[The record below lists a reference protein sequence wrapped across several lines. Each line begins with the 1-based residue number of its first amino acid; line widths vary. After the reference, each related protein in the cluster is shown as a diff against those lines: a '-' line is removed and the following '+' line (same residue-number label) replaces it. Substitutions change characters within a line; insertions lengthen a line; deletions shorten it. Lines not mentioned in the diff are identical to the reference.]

1 MGAAQWEWEYEL
13 TKIPRHRSRYQ
24 AVDVIDLRKTDS
36 VEAFLGWGVLQD
48 CGAIILHEHHSINK
62 ILTSGVGV
70 ADPSLHSYPRGS
82 IPWLGGSSGER

>member
-48 CGAIILHEHHSINK
+48 CGAIILHEHHSINNYL
-62 ILTSGVGV
+62 IHQSQR
-70 ADPSLHSYPRGS
+70 HSHKHPHEYDT
-82 IPWLGGSSGER
+82 